1 MRQVQLQ
8 EDNDRLKAQMKQLQD
23 QMDALKQRQ
32 KLDAQRLRALQ
43 MELRR
48 MVGSMKAA
56 QRARTG
62 ATKVAVGVDDDMS
75 ERMSRQHV
83 HGVVQKINQ
92 EVRSAGD
99 TNVVVEV
106 VFVLNF

>member
-1 MRQVQLQ
+1 M
-8 EDNDRLKAQMKQLQD
+8 
-23 QMDALKQRQ
+23 
-32 KLDAQRLRALQ
+32 RALHARDAKFTNELQ
-43 MELRR
+43 RREIELRR
-48 MVGSMKAA
+48 MVGAMKAA

-99 TNVVVEV
+99 T
-106 VFVLNF
+106 L

>member
-23 QMDALKQRQ
+23 QM
-32 KLDAQRLRALQ
+32 
-43 MELRR
+43 RR

>member
-1 MRQVQLQ
+1 M
-8 EDNDRLKAQMKQLQD
+8 
-23 QMDALKQRQ
+23 
-32 KLDAQRLRALQ
+32 
-43 MELRR
+43 RR

-99 TNVVVEV
+99 TNVVVKV

>member
-23 QMDALKQRQ
+23 QM
-32 KLDAQRLRALQ
+32 
-43 MELRR
+43 RR

-83 HGVVQKINQ
+83 HGVVQKINR

-99 TNVVVEV
+99 TNVVVKV
-106 VFVLNF
+106 VFVLSFVLLKLLQCST

>member
-1 MRQVQLQ
+1 MRQVQLE

-32 KLDAQRLRALQ
+32 KLDDQGATE
-43 MELRR
+43 ELRR